1 MSATVKY
8 TDARTESIREDI
20 QTLHDCQDIIE
31 AKHRE
36 AMNAVQ
42 AKFFEL
48 TGSTPSLSFH
58 DLELA
63 FKSSLDQAMSET
75 LDDLIGELVLDLE
88 EIVQEE
94 IVFFPR
100 LIGEVA

>member
-8 TDARTESIREDI
+8 TDSQTDSIREDI

-36 AMNAVQ
+36 TMNAVQ

-63 FKSSLDQAMSET
+63 FKSSLDQALSET
-75 LDDLIGELVLDLE
+75 LNDLIGELVLDLE
-88 EIVQEE
+88 ELVLD
-94 IVFFPR
+94 R
-100 LIGEVA
+100 EVAA